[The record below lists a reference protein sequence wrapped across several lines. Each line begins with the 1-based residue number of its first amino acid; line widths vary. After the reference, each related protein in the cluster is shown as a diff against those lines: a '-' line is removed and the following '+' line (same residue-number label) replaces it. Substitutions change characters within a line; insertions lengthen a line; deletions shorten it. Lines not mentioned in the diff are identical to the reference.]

1 MYNAFDENML
11 ILEVSQVKELYTT
24 PEAQILCFAPVE
36 SLANTPMEEYAQRI
50 GAQNEDDSIDIE
62 ISGIEKP

>member
-1 MYNAFDENML
+1 M
-11 ILEVSQVKELYTT
+11 KELYTT

-36 SLANTPMEEYAQRI
+36 RLANTPMEEYAQRI